1 MAVIQ
6 YQTIE
11 HLNLKELDIVG
22 QAFPVTSVLQQRDF
36 YERVFLHRKKCKNK
50 YLTNSLDFQMFHINV
65 LAGLPKI
72 QKKLFE

>member
-6 YQTIE
+6 YETIE

-36 YERVFLHRKKCKNK
+36 YERVFSISENMKK
-50 YLTNSLDFQMFHINV
+50 I
-65 LAGLPKI
+65 
-72 QKKLFE
+72 FEEQLRFSDVSNNCFGWAS